1 MSLLITR
8 FYRFGDFT
16 LDIDQRVLLREG
28 KPLALTPKVF
38 DTLLILVENSGQIVE
53 KEELMRRLW
62 PNTFVEEGNL
72 TVNIQQLRKSLSDD
86 ARDPRY
92 VATIARRGYRF
103 IADVE
108 AILGDKTP
116 AGGQSVRSFETL
128 GVLSSDA
135 VNEFINQIEAQES
148 EPSPVNPAN
157 QSQSST
163 YADDVDVI
171 TAQTPSASASRRSIA
186 IAAAMVIA

>member
-1 MSLLITR
+1 MSLLINR

-28 KPLALTPKVF
+28 KPIALTPKVF
-38 DTLLILVENSGQIVE
+38 DTLLILVENSDQIVE
-53 KEELMRRLW
+53 KEELMRRLC

-92 VATIARRGYRF
+92 VATVARRGYRF

-108 AILGDKTP
+108 AIMGDKSAP
-116 AGGQSVRSFETL
+116 GGQSVRQFEPSEA
-128 GVLSSDA
+128 LSSDA
-135 VNEFINQIEAQES
+135 VNELINQIEA
-148 EPSPVNPAN
+148 
-157 QSQSST
+157 
-163 YADDVDVI
+163 
-171 TAQTPSASASRRSIA
+171 
-186 IAAAMVIA
+186 